1 MFLIM
6 ATLCQNLATN
16 LLNFMAKYS
25 VTINYERTQTV
36 LVEADNQKDAA
47 ELVYQGEFDDDQ
59 ITDTED
65 ENVEILGVTLN

>member
-1 MFLIM
+1 
-6 ATLCQNLATN
+6 
-16 LLNFMAKYS
+16 MAKYS

-65 ENVEILGVTLN
+65 QNVEILGASLINN